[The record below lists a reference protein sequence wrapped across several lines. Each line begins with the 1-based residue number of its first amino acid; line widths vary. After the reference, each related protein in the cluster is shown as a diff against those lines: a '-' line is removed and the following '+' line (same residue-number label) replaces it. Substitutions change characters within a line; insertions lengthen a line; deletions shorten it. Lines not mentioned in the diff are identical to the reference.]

1 MKASC
6 DFWPESCAPFV
17 KQLNLIFYVKKEGK
31 KYKTEKLEKKE
42 FRARWRSLFS
52 IFAVRLT
59 YCVYSSY
66 SHVI

>member
-17 KQLNLIFYVKKEGK
+17 KQLNLIFYVKTKKKKKK

-52 IFAVRLT
+52 IL
-59 YCVYSSY
+59 CS
-66 SHVI
+66 